1 MYITISNM
9 KSGPALLGASF
20 LLGLGG
26 MLGCTGSTCKN
37 EVIQGLPSPDGA
49 AIAFVFHRSCGAPP
63 TVSTHV
69 SIMAIHRSLHN
80 DAGNVLVVG
89 NEQPVKISWQSPKKL
104 VVTGFKD
111 PTYQRAQPMDSIT
124 VEFR

>member
-1 MYITISNM
+1 MYIAISIM
-9 KSGPALLGASF
+9 KSWPALLGASF
-20 LLGLGG
+20 LLSSGGL
-26 MLGCTGSTCKN
+26 LGCTEPTCKN
-37 EVIQGLPSPDGA
+37 EAIQGLPSPDGA
-49 AIAFVFHRSCGAPP
+49 AIAFVFRRSCGAPP

-69 SIMAIHRSLHN
+69 SIMAIHQSLRN

-111 PTYQRAQPMDSIT
+111 PTYQRTQPLDSIT